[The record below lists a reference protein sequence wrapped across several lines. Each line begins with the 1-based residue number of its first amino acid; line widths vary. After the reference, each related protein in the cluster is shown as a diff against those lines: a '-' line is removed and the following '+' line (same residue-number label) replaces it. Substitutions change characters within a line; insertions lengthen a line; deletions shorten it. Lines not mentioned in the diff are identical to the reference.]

1 MQIKVATCKLLQM
14 FAKLKIILQNN

>member
-14 FAKLKIILQNN
+14 FAKLQIILQNN